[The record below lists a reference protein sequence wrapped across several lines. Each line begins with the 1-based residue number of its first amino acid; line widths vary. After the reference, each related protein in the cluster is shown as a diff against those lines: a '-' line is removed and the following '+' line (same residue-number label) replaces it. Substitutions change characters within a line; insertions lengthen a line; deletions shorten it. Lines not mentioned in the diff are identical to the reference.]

1 MTAEYDRYIPDCGAL
16 DYADAPAVTGCGR
29 LLLAL
34 LQRAAD
40 YGCGLVAPQVSTL
53 PLLRQA
59 RTWLDRTERSIG
71 AIAPAALADLT
82 EIYDLLHRLVRRAP
96 APGSVMADCAM
107 RAFRARV
114 GSTSPVS
121 ESQLMRL
128 LSERLRMRDAAFFDK
143 PLLWF
148 SLTLSDWH
156 KATSATGRFPAATP
170 RAEAIARAAT
180 LLREDLT
187 ACCGSRQGAYKQLL
201 ADAALAQFVDP
212 CGSAFDPC
220 GPVVT
225 LSGLDMEKGC
235 SNIDHGHGRDSYAD
249 GGGFTDG
256 GADADGFTDADGCG
270 DSCGSYS
277 DADGC
282 GDCYGVVSGE
292 ADPASLTAMLRLL
305 GAARSAYIP
314 ADTADAL
321 ELRIHSRLAASPLLT
336 PPDRLSHHLAPTL
349 LPALSAAS

>member
-16 DYADAPAVTGCGR
+16 DYADAPAVGGCGR

-34 LQRAAD
+34 LQRTAD
-40 YGCGLVAPQVSTL
+40 YGCGLVGPQVSTL

-71 AIAPAALADLT
+71 AVAPADLADLT
-82 EIYDLLHRLVRRAP
+82 EVYDLLHRLVRRAP

-114 GSTSPVS
+114 GATSPVS

-143 PLLWF
+143 PLLWY

-156 KATSATGRFPAATP
+156 KATAATGRFPASTP

-201 ADAALAQFVDP
+201 ADAALADFAPASSLPDP
-212 CGSAFDPC
+212 
-220 GPVVT
+220 
-225 LSGLDMEKGC
+225 
-235 SNIDHGHGRDSYAD
+235 AD
-249 GGGFTDG
+249 GN
-256 GADADGFTDADGCG
+256 
-270 DSCGSYS
+270 
-277 DADGC
+277 
-282 GDCYGVVSGE
+282 YGES
-292 ADPASLTAMLRLL
+292 DPAALIAILRLL

-314 ADTADAL
+314 ADTADLL
-321 ELRIHSRLAASPLLT
+321 ELRIHSRLASSPLLT
-336 PPDRLSHHLAPTL
+336 PPDRLSHYLASTL

>member
-1 MTAEYDRYIPDCGAL
+1 MTAEYDRYIPDCGDL

-34 LQRAAD
+34 MQRTAD

-53 PLLRQA
+53 PLLRQT

-82 EIYDLLHRLVRRAP
+82 EVYDLLHRLVRRAP

-114 GSTSPVS
+114 GATSPVS

-143 PLLWF
+143 PLLWY

-156 KATSATGRFPAATP
+156 KATAATGRFPAAVP
-170 RAEAIARAAT
+170 RAEAIARTAT

-187 ACCGSRQGAYKQLL
+187 ACCGSPQGAYKQLL
-201 ADAALAQFVDP
+201 ADAALADFA
-212 CGSAFDPC
+212 SAVAISTGFDMENVY
-220 GPVVT
+220 GDIDNGR
-225 LSGLDMEKGC
+225 GLD
-235 SNIDHGHGRDSYAD
+235 IAD
-249 GGGFTDG
+249 
-256 GADADGFTDADGCG
+256 
-270 DSCGSYS
+270 
-277 DADGC
+277 
-282 GDCYGVVSGE
+282 VSGE
-292 ADPASLTAMLRLL
+292 ADPEALTAMLRLL
-305 GAARSAYIP
+305 GAARSTYIP

-321 ELRIHSRLAASPLLT
+321 ELRIHSRLAATPLLT
-336 PPDRLSHHLAPTL
+336 PPDRLSHHLASTL

>member
-1 MTAEYDRYIPDCGAL
+1 MTSEYDRYIPDCGAL

-34 LQRAAD
+34 LQRTAD

-71 AIAPAALADLT
+71 AIAPAALADQT
-82 EIYDLLHRLVRRAP
+82 EVYDLLHRLVRRAP
-96 APGSVMADCAM
+96 APGSIMASCAM
-107 RAFRARV
+107 RAFKARI
-114 GSTSPVS
+114 SDACSIS

-143 PLLWF
+143 PLLWY

-156 KATSATGRFPAATP
+156 RVTSATGRFPASTP

-201 ADAALAQFVDP
+201 ADAALADAALASSLPDP
-212 CGSAFDPC
+212 
-220 GPVVT
+220 
-225 LSGLDMEKGC
+225 
-235 SNIDHGHGRDSYAD
+235 AD
-249 GGGFTDG
+249 GN
-256 GADADGFTDADGCG
+256 
-270 DSCGSYS
+270 
-277 DADGC
+277 
-282 GDCYGVVSGE
+282 YGES
-292 ADPASLTAMLRLL
+292 DPAALTAMLRLL

-314 ADTADAL
+314 ADTADAI
-321 ELRIHSRLAASPLLT
+321 ELRIHSLLASSPLLT
-336 PPDRLSHHLAPTL
+336 PPDRLSHHLASTL

>member
-1 MTAEYDRYIPDCGAL
+1 MTAEYDRYIPDCGTL

-34 LQRAAD
+34 LQRTAD
-40 YGCGLVAPQVSTL
+40 YGCGLVGPQVST
-53 PLLRQA
+53 PSLLRQVRA
-59 RTWLDRTERSIG
+59 WLDRTERSIG
-71 AIAPAALADLT
+71 SIAPAALADLT
-82 EIYDLLHRLVRRAP
+82 EVYDLLHRLVRRAP

-114 GSTSPVS
+114 GATSPVS

-143 PLLWF
+143 PLLWY

-156 KATSATGRFPAATP
+156 KATAATGRFPASTP

-201 ADAALAQFVDP
+201 ADAALADF
-212 CGSAFDPC
+212 
-220 GPVVT
+220 
-225 LSGLDMEKGC
+225 LSDEC
-235 SNIDHGHGRDSYAD
+235 VCDNAD
-249 GGGFTDG
+249 
-256 GADADGFTDADGCG
+256 
-270 DSCGSYS
+270 
-277 DADGC
+277 
-282 GDCYGVVSGE
+282 
-292 ADPASLTAMLRLL
+292 AMLRLL

-314 ADTADAL
+314 ADTADLL

-336 PPDRLSHHLAPTL
+336 PPDRLSHHLASTL

>member
-34 LQRAAD
+34 LQRTAD
-40 YGCGLVAPQVSTL
+40 YGCGLVGPQASTL

-71 AIAPAALADLT
+71 AIAPAALPDLT
-82 EIYDLLHRLVRRAP
+82 EVYDLLHRLVRRAP
-96 APGSVMADCAM
+96 APGSIMASCAM
-107 RAFRARV
+107 RAFTARISDT
-114 GSTSPVS
+114 GSIS

-143 PLLWF
+143 PLLWY

-156 KATSATGRFPAATP
+156 RVTSATGRFPASTP

-201 ADAALAQFVDP
+201 ADAALADFA
-212 CGSAFDPC
+212 SA
-220 GPVVT
+220 VAT
-225 LSGLDMEKGC
+225 LPGLDMENGYI
-235 SNIDHGHGRDSYAD
+235 NIDNGCGRDLYAGGCGD
-249 GGGFTDG
+249 GYTDG
-256 GADADGFTDADGCG
+256 GDYGYTDADADGCG
-270 DSCGSYS
+270 YTDTEGY
-277 DADGC
+277 
-282 GDCYGVVSGE
+282 GDVSGE
-292 ADPASLTAMLRLL
+292 SDPAALTAMLRLL

-321 ELRIHSRLAASPLLT
+321 ELRIHSRLASSPLLT
-336 PPDRLSHHLAPTL
+336 PPDRLSHHLASTL

>member
-16 DYADAPAVTGCGR
+16 DYADAPAVGGCGR

-34 LQRAAD
+34 LQRTAD
-40 YGCGLVAPQVSTL
+40 YGCGLVGPQVSTL

-71 AIAPAALADLT
+71 AVAPADLADLT
-82 EIYDLLHRLVRRAP
+82 EVYDLLHRLVRRAP

-114 GSTSPVS
+114 GATSPVS

-143 PLLWF
+143 PLLWY

-156 KATSATGRFPAATP
+156 KATAATGRFPAATP

-201 ADAALAQFVDP
+201 ADAALADFLSDECVCD
-212 CGSAFDPC
+212 SAD
-220 GPVVT
+220 
-225 LSGLDMEKGC
+225 D
-235 SNIDHGHGRDSYAD
+235 
-249 GGGFTDG
+249 
-256 GADADGFTDADGCG
+256 
-270 DSCGSYS
+270 
-277 DADGC
+277 
-282 GDCYGVVSGE
+282 YGVVSGE
-292 ADPASLTAMLRLL
+292 SDPAALTAMLRLL

-321 ELRIHSRLAASPLLT
+321 ELRIHSRLASSPLLT
-336 PPDRLSHHLAPTL
+336 PPDRLSHHLASTL

>member
-34 LQRAAD
+34 LQRTAD

-82 EIYDLLHRLVRRAP
+82 EVYDLLHRLVRRAP
-96 APGSVMADCAM
+96 APGSVMASCAM
-107 RAFRARV
+107 RAFKARISDA
-114 GSTSPVS
+114 GSIS

-143 PLLWF
+143 PLLWY

-156 KATSATGRFPAATP
+156 KATAATGRFPASTP

-201 ADAALAQFVDP
+201 ADAALADF
-212 CGSAFDPC
+212 
-220 GPVVT
+220 
-225 LSGLDMEKGC
+225 LSDEC
-235 SNIDHGHGRDSYAD
+235 VCDNAD
-249 GGGFTDG
+249 D
-256 GADADGFTDADGCG
+256 
-270 DSCGSYS
+270 YEL
-277 DADGC
+277 
-282 GDCYGVVSGE
+282 VSGE
-292 ADPASLTAMLRLL
+292 SDPAALTAMLRLL

-336 PPDRLSHHLAPTL
+336 PSDRLSHHLASTL

>member
-1 MTAEYDRYIPDCGAL
+1 MTAEYDRYIPDCGTL
-16 DYADAPAVTGCGR
+16 DYADAPGVTRCGR

-34 LQRAAD
+34 LQRTAD
-40 YGCGLVAPQVSTL
+40 YGCGLVGPQVST
-53 PLLRQA
+53 PSLLRQVRA
-59 RTWLDRTERSIG
+59 WLDRTERSIG
-71 AIAPAALADLT
+71 SIAPAALADLT
-82 EIYDLLHRLVRRAP
+82 EVYDLLHRLVRRAP

-114 GSTSPVS
+114 GATSPVS

-143 PLLWF
+143 PLLWY

-156 KATSATGRFPAATP
+156 KATAATGRFPASTP

-201 ADAALAQFVDP
+201 ADAALADF
-212 CGSAFDPC
+212 
-220 GPVVT
+220 
-225 LSGLDMEKGC
+225 LSDEC
-235 SNIDHGHGRDSYAD
+235 VCDNAD
-249 GGGFTDG
+249 D
-256 GADADGFTDADGCG
+256 
-270 DSCGSYS
+270 YEL
-277 DADGC
+277 
-282 GDCYGVVSGE
+282 VSGE
-292 ADPASLTAMLRLL
+292 CDPAALTAMLRLL

-314 ADTADAL
+314 ADTADLL

-336 PPDRLSHHLAPTL
+336 PPDRLSHHLASTL

>member
-16 DYADAPAVTGCGR
+16 DYADAPVVGGCGR

-34 LQRAAD
+34 LQHTAD
-40 YGCGLVAPQVSTL
+40 YGCGLVGPQVSTL

-71 AIAPAALADLT
+71 AIAPADLADLT
-82 EIYDLLHRLVRRAP
+82 EVYDLLHRLVRRAP

-114 GSTSPVS
+114 GATSPVS

-143 PLLWF
+143 PLLWY

-156 KATSATGRFPAATP
+156 KATAATGRFPASTP
-170 RAEAIARAAT
+170 RAEAIARAAQ

-201 ADAALAQFVDP
+201 ADAALADF
-212 CGSAFDPC
+212 
-220 GPVVT
+220 
-225 LSGLDMEKGC
+225 LSDECVCDK
-235 SNIDHGHGRDSYAD
+235 AD
-249 GGGFTDG
+249 DYG
-256 GADADGFTDADGCG
+256 
-270 DSCGSYS
+270 YS
-277 DADGC
+277 E
-282 GDCYGVVSGE
+282 S
-292 ADPASLTAMLRLL
+292 DPAALTAMLRLL
-305 GAARSAYIP
+305 GVARSVYIP

-321 ELRIHSRLAASPLLT
+321 ELRIHSLLSASPLLT
-336 PPDRLSHHLAPTL
+336 PPDRLSHRLASTL

>member
-34 LQRAAD
+34 LQRTAD
-40 YGCGLVAPQVSTL
+40 YGCGLVGPQVSTL

-71 AIAPAALADLT
+71 AIAPAALADMT
-82 EIYDLLHRLVRRAP
+82 EVYDLLHRLVRRAP
-96 APGSVMADCAM
+96 APGSIMASCAM
-107 RAFRARV
+107 RAFKARV
-114 GSTSPVS
+114 SDTGSIS

-143 PLLWF
+143 PLLWY

-156 KATSATGRFPAATP
+156 RATAATGRFPASTP

-201 ADAALAQFVDP
+201 ADAALADFAPAVAISH
-212 CGSAFDPC
+212 GFDMEN
-220 GPVVT
+220 GYGDIDNGR
-225 LSGLDMEKGC
+225 GLD
-235 SNIDHGHGRDSYAD
+235 IAD
-249 GGGFTDG
+249 
-256 GADADGFTDADGCG
+256 
-270 DSCGSYS
+270 
-277 DADGC
+277 
-282 GDCYGVVSGE
+282 VPGE
-292 ADPASLTAMLRLL
+292 SDPAALTAMLRLL

-321 ELRIHSRLAASPLLT
+321 ELRIHSRLASSPLLT
-336 PPDRLSHHLAPTL
+336 PPDRLSHHLASTL

>member
-34 LQRAAD
+34 LQRTAD
-40 YGCGLVAPQVSTL
+40 YGCGLVGPQVSTL
-53 PLLRQA
+53 PLLRQV

-71 AIAPAALADLT
+71 AVAPADLADLT
-82 EIYDLLHRLVRRAP
+82 EVYDLLHRLVRRAP
-96 APGSVMADCAM
+96 APGSIMADCAM

-114 GSTSPVS
+114 GATSPVS

-143 PLLWF
+143 PLLWY

-156 KATSATGRFPAATP
+156 KATVATGRFPAAVP
-170 RAEAIARAAT
+170 RAEAIASAAQ
-180 LLREDLT
+180 LLCEDLT

-201 ADAALAQFVDP
+201 ADAALADF
-212 CGSAFDPC
+212 
-220 GPVVT
+220 
-225 LSGLDMEKGC
+225 LSDKC
-235 SNIDHGHGRDSYAD
+235 VCDNAD
-249 GGGFTDG
+249 D
-256 GADADGFTDADGCG
+256 
-270 DSCGSYS
+270 YEL
-277 DADGC
+277 
-282 GDCYGVVSGE
+282 VSGE
-292 ADPASLTAMLRLL
+292 ADPAALTAMLRLL

-336 PPDRLSHHLAPTL
+336 PSDRLSHHLASTL

>member
-71 AIAPAALADLT
+71 AIAPASLADLT
-82 EIYDLLHRLVRRAP
+82 EVYDLLHRLVRRAP

-114 GSTSPVS
+114 GATSPVS

-201 ADAALAQFVDP
+201 ADAALADFVPASSLPDP
-212 CGSAFDPC
+212 
-220 GPVVT
+220 
-225 LSGLDMEKGC
+225 
-235 SNIDHGHGRDSYAD
+235 AD
-249 GGGFTDG
+249 GN
-256 GADADGFTDADGCG
+256 
-270 DSCGSYS
+270 
-277 DADGC
+277 
-282 GDCYGVVSGE
+282 SGE

-321 ELRIHSRLAASPLLT
+321 ELRIHSRLASSPLLT
-336 PPDRLSHHLAPTL
+336 PPDRLSHHLASTL